1 MPLLRFLSI
10 KQNACGGFSFYRK
23 TITLH
28 YKMLLEKSLRWNH
41 RADPEFSLLTRPS
54 SLADTPTIHT
64 VVFSH
69 SLLLIEGTKE
79 RHTTSIN
86 GEECGQVSKLKKL
99 GKAERQICKSFP
111 QFPGFFSTHSGTAT
125 SKTFY
130 LHNKL
135 RILNNSVIISLTN
148 TLLVIITQI
157 SVTASE
163 E

>member
-1 MPLLRFLSI
+1 MNCHEYQTSYRVAFEWIVQLLMNIKLLHSNITWIKQNQKKKIMKIKPTMPLLRFLSI

-86 GEECGQVSKLKKL
+86 GEECGQVSILKKL

-111 QFPGFFSTHSGTAT
+111 
-125 SKTFY
+125 
-130 LHNKL
+130 
-135 RILNNSVIISLTN
+135 
-148 TLLVIITQI
+148 
-157 SVTASE
+157 
-163 E
+163 